1 MDYDKVSQLIQHAK
15 TSGLEIWLEGR
26 ELRYRAKKGSAILD
40 LLPALR
46 EYKRELAE
54 ALAGPDFLPRTA
66 AGRNP
71 ILSFYSA
78 LWEMTLT
85 DTLGVWFSNSTNW
98 IAAIDTPLD
107 IEALE
112 KAIEVVSSRHKILRC
127 WVARDEYGFRFEP
140 GEQNPVIV
148 SDLVHLNSSVDSDS
162 LRRYVSEL
170 VWTPFAAVGEPLFRP
185 FVVAFAADKHV
196 LGFIVHHFISDTVSV
211 ATLADEITQAYLQ
224 LVGGGVPAFP
234 ASPLQY
240 SDYVLAYNEWL
251 QGAGC
256 LIRLAYWRKQL
267 RGASASRL
275 PPSRS
280 PDADRPG
287 VIRSGKLEIDP
298 GVTKLLRGV
307 AAEQG
312 TTLYVLLLA
321 ATVYAMSQL
330 DGAEEHLILAMH
342 DGRDDARLSGMV
354 GSCQNQ
360 LLLRIAHAPGDAFL
374 ATIKQVHQTWFDALE
389 NQVPYHFVRLLL
401 DELRIEK
408 RFTELNAFDAGD
420 GDAVSPRFAIRGA
433 PFAIDPPPPRAS
445 TPKDLGTTS
454 IMILAGRAISME
466 VLYLDLLYDD
476 SDIQRF
482 LGQFAATVYAAAGVP
497 PTGKERLSQL
507 ALLD

>member
-1 MDYDKVSQLIQHAK
+1 MDYDKVFELIQYAK

-26 ELRYRAKKGSAILD
+26 NLRYRAKKGSTILN
-40 LLPALR
+40 LLPEFR
-46 EYKRELAE
+46 DYKRELAE
-54 ALAGPDFLPRTA
+54 AFAGPDFLPRTD

-71 ILSFYSA
+71 ILNFYSS

-98 IAAIDTPLD
+98 IVAMDAPLD
-107 IEALE
+107 VEALK
-112 KAIEVVSSRHKILRC
+112 KAIEVVVARHTILRC
-127 WVARDEYGFRFEP
+127 WVAPDEHGFRFAA
-140 GEQNPVIV
+140 GDQNPVIAP
-148 SDLVHLNSSVDSDS
+148 DLVHLNSSVGSDS
-162 LRRYVSEL
+162 LRRYVSEV

-185 FVVAFAADKHV
+185 FVMHIAENKHV
-196 LGFIVHHFISDTVSV
+196 LGFIVHHFIADTASV
-211 ATLADEITQAYLQ
+211 ATIADEITQAYLRI
-224 LVGGGVPAFP
+224 VGGGAPTFP
-234 ASPLQY
+234 ANPLQY

-251 QGAGC
+251 QGGGY

-275 PPSRS
+275 PPSRL
-280 PDADRPG
+280 PDADRSG
-287 VIRSGKLEIDP
+287 VIRSRKLEIDP
-298 GVTKLLRGV
+298 GSTKLLRRV

-321 ATVYAMSQL
+321 AKVYAMFQI

-360 LLLRIAHAPGDAFL
+360 LLLRIAHSAGDTFVS
-374 ATIKQVHQTWFDALE
+374 TIKQVHQVWFDALE

-433 PFAIDPPPPRAS
+433 PFAIDPAPPRAS

-454 IMILAGRAISME
+454 TMILAGRAISIE

-482 LGQFAATVYAAAGVP
+482 LGQFEETIYAAVGASNGEGTDVP
-497 PTGKERLSQL
+497 TRVV
-507 ALLD
+507 